1 MLYGLLGIVFFKP
14 LKTNPNPDVMSIKIH
29 RGLDQIGGSITE
41 ISTATSRVFIDM
53 GKNLPGSGEQMT
65 NEEEREYVA
74 KLFSQNKKE
83 NEAVVYTHAH
93 EDHVGMFVHVPEN
106 VPQYIGEG
114 GLELLLAKYRTLL
127 KAPLNAEE
135 VACVKEKIRRLET
148 FHVWERPRR
157 PKAFSIGDI
166 AITPFYCNHSIYDS
180 YMLLIEADGK
190 RIWHTGDY
198 REHGFLGKGLVK
210 VLKVYAKD
218 IDVLITEGTNLKKPE
233 KCIHESVVSSKM
245 ACIMQAF
252 KYVFVLASSTDIDRL
267 AAIKKASKSAHKN
280 LYINSAYM
288 KEMMRIFTEREA
300 GVADGLYEFQPIFA
314 TERSLDKMKRYGF
327 VLVTGV
333 TKYADVELMRMHLP
347 DNETVLIYSSWD
359 GYYKIPE
366 QVEVNPMYKMF
377 RDSFNNVVDIHTS
390 GHADRETIKKVI
402 EIVNPKDEVIVIH
415 KEADASWS

>member
-1 MLYGLLGIVFFKP
+1 
-14 LKTNPNPDVMSIKIH
+14 MSITIH

-53 GKNLPGSGEQMT
+53 GSNLPGSGEQMT

-74 KLFSQNKKE
+74 KLFSQNRKE
-83 NEAVVYTHAH
+83 NEAVIYTHAH

-114 GLELLLAKYRTLL
+114 GRAILLAKYMTLL
-127 KAPLNAEE
+127 KKPLNVDERRAT
-135 VACVKEKIRRLET
+135 KEKIRRLEVFET
-148 FHVWERPRR
+148 WKKTRV
-157 PKAFSIGDI
+157 PKSFRVGDI
-166 AITPFYCNHSIYDS
+166 TITPFFCSHSIYDS
-180 YMLLIEADGK
+180 YMFLIEADDK

-198 REHGFLGKGLVK
+198 RAHGYLGKGLEK
-210 VLKVYAKD
+210 VLRVYAKD

-233 KCIHESVVSSKM
+233 KCIHESEVSSRM
-245 ACIMQAF
+245 AHVMRAF

-267 AAIKKASKSAHKN
+267 ATIKKAAKYAHKE

-288 KEMMRIFTEREA
+288 KETMRIFTERESK
-300 GVADGLYEFQPIFA
+300 VADCLYEFHPKFA
-314 TERSLDKMKRYGF
+314 TKRSLDKMKRDGF

-333 TKYADVELMRMHLP
+333 SKMADVESMREYFS

-359 GYYKIPE
+359 GYYKTPE
-366 QVEVNPMYKMF
+366 QVKVNPMYKMF

-390 GHADRETIKKVI
+390 GHADRDTIKKVI
-402 EIVNPKDEVIVIH
+402 DIVNPKDEVIIIH
-415 KEADASWS
+415 KEADASL

>member
-1 MLYGLLGIVFFKP
+1 MKI
-14 LKTNPNPDVMSIKIH
+14 TIH
-29 RGLDQIGGSITE
+29 RGLEQIGGCITE
-41 ISTATSRVFIDM
+41 IYTATSRVFIDM
-53 GKNLPGSGEQMT
+53 GCNLPGSGRQMT
-65 NEEEREYVA
+65 MEEECGYVA
-74 KLFSQNKKE
+74 NLFSQNKKE
-83 NEAVVYTHAH
+83 NEAVIYTHAH

-135 VACVKEKIRRLET
+135 VANVKEKIRRLEA
-148 FHVWERPRR
+148 FHVWEKPRR
-157 PKAFSIGDI
+157 IPKSFCIGNI
-166 AITPFYCNHSIYDS
+166 TITPFYCNHSIYDS
-180 YMLLIEADGK
+180 YMFLIEANGK

-198 REHGFLGKGLVK
+198 REHGFYAEALTK
-210 VLKVYAKD
+210 VLRVYAKD

-233 KCIHESVVSSKM
+233 RCIHEREVSSKM
-245 ACIMQAF
+245 SCIMQAF

-267 AAIKKASKSAHKN
+267 AAIKKAAKEARKE

-288 KEMMRIFTEREA
+288 RETMRIFTEREA
-300 GVADGLYEFQPIFA
+300 EISNGLYKFDSKFA
-314 TERSLDKMKRYGF
+314 TERSFGKMKREGF

-333 TKYADVELMRMHLP
+333 NKKEVIEHMCMQLP

-366 QVEVNPMYKMF
+366 QVEVNSMYKEF

-415 KEADASWS
+415 KEADASLDMLY

>member
-1 MLYGLLGIVFFKP
+1 
-14 LKTNPNPDVMSIKIH
+14 MSIKIH

-41 ISTATSRVFIDM
+41 ISTATSRVFVDM

-65 NEEEREYVA
+65 KEEEREYVA

-114 GLELLLAKYRTLL
+114 GRAILLAKYMTLL

-135 VACVKEKIRRLET
+135 MASVNEKIRRLEA
-148 FHVWERPRR
+148 FHVWKKPIRRPRS
-157 PKAFSIGDI
+157 FYIGDI
-166 AITPFYCNHSIYDS
+166 SITPFFSYHSIYDS

-198 REHGFLGKGLVK
+198 RAHGYLGKGLAK
-210 VLKVYAKD
+210 VLSAYAKD
-218 IDVLITEGTNLKKPE
+218 IDVLITEGTNLKNPE
-233 KCIHESVVSSKM
+233 PCIHESEVSSRM
-245 ACIMQAF
+245 SHVMQAF

-267 AAIKKASKSAHKN
+267 ATIKKAAKEAHKE

-288 KEMMRIFTEREA
+288 KETMRIFTEREA
-300 GVADGLYEFQPIFA
+300 MASKGLFEFHPKFA
-314 TERSLDKMKRYGF
+314 AERSFDRMRRNGF

-333 TKYADVELMRMHLP
+333 GKYDDVAMMRMQLP
-347 DNETVLIYSSWD
+347 DSETILIYSSWD

-366 QVEVNPMYKMF
+366 QVKVNPMYRMF
-377 RDSFNNVVDIHTS
+377 RESFNNVVDIHTS

-402 EIVNPKDEVIVIH
+402 EIVNPKEKVIAIH
-415 KEADASWS
+415 KDADASLDVLGA

>member
-1 MLYGLLGIVFFKP
+1 
-14 LKTNPNPDVMSIKIH
+14 MSIKIH

-53 GKNLPGSGEQMT
+53 GSNLPGSGEQMT
-65 NEEEREYVA
+65 KDEEREYVA
-74 KLFSQNKKE
+74 NLFSQNKKE
-83 NEAVVYTHAH
+83 NEAVIYTHAH

-114 GLELLLAKYRTLL
+114 GREILLAKYRTLL
-127 KAPLNAEE
+127 KKPLNVDERRAT
-135 VACVKEKIRRLET
+135 KEKIRRLEVFET
-148 FHVWERPRR
+148 WKKTRV
-157 PKAFSIGDI
+157 PKLFRVGDI
-166 AITPFYCNHSIYDS
+166 TITPFFCSHSIYDS
-180 YMLLIEADGK
+180 YMLMIEADGK

-198 REHGFLGKGLVK
+198 RAHGYLGKGLVK
-210 VLKVYAKD
+210 VLSAYAKD

-245 ACIMQAF
+245 SHVMQAF

-267 AAIKKASKSAHKN
+267 AAIKKAAKYAHKE

-288 KEMMRIFTEREA
+288 KETMRIFTERESK
-300 GVADGLYEFQPIFA
+300 VADCLYEFHPKFA
-314 TERSLDKMKRYGF
+314 TKRSLDKMKRDGF

-333 TKYADVELMRMHLP
+333 SKMADVESMREYFP

-359 GYYKIPE
+359 GYYKTPE
-366 QVEVNPMYKMF
+366 QVKVNPMYKMF

-390 GHADRETIKKVI
+390 GHADRDTIKKVI
-402 EIVNPKDEVIVIH
+402 DIVNPKDEVIIIH
-415 KEADASWS
+415 KEADASL